1 MAFDVLQ
8 TTVKITGLNPV
19 AEYLRSEFSRMPQ
32 SSNPPDAIIEVEPGF
47 TSPPD
52 VGATTNGNVYVSDG
66 VVFIDRRIS
75 VPIRSPKDLV
85 HNYVGTLGRQI
96 QVVPF
101 EDELRVTIRYDPRIT
116 ARNVVVREG
125 LRCVSRSYVYRSQ
138 NLAKVILYNDIEPL
152 LHQLLLDIDAAF
164 IHASGITSD
173 QGTIVFSGWGG
184 AGKTSVATQLLET
197 GSRKLIA
204 DDLCLVCT
212 DGTAQPYHK
221 RVQVYPYNLDENG
234 TKRTMAGR
242 SLPDQI
248 NWTLRRSLFGESGV
262 RRRLL
267 PDRLHPV
274 SDKPRLDI
282 SALVYLTRENRQEI
296 IHKRAT
302 IENVTSRAVS
312 TIAHE
317 FDTHVQTLR
326 ALCAAEPDVWP
337 SIVSYLSSTRNV
349 YEQAFSDTDRMLV
362 RIPRETEPAE
372 LAEYIEKNVLD
383 GV

>member
-1 MAFDVLQ
+1 MAFNVLQ
-8 TTVKITGLNPV
+8 TTVEITGQNPV

-32 SSNPPDAIIEVEPGF
+32 SSDPPDVIIRVKPGF
-47 TSPPD
+47 SSPPD
-52 VGATTNGNVYVSDG
+52 DGATTNGNVYASDG
-66 VVFIDRRIS
+66 TVFIDRRIS
-75 VPIRSPKDLV
+75 VPIRSPKNLI

-96 QVVPF
+96 RVVAL

-125 LRCVSRSYVYRSQ
+125 LRCISRSYIYRSQ

-152 LHQLLLDIDAAF
+152 LHQLLLDTDAAF
-164 IHASGITSD
+164 IHASGITFD
-173 QGTIVFSGWGG
+173 EGTIVFSGWGG
-184 AGKTSVATQLLET
+184 AGKTSVATHLLET

-204 DDLCLVCT
+204 DDLCLVCA

-221 RVQVYPYNLDENG
+221 RVQVYPYNLDESG
-234 TKRTMAGR
+234 TKRMMAGR

-248 NWTLRRSLFGESGV
+248 NWTLRRSLLGESAV

-267 PDRLHPV
+267 PDGIHPV
-274 SDKPRLDI
+274 CNKTRLDI
-282 SALVYLTRENRQEI
+282 SAVVYLTRENRQEI
-296 IHKRAT
+296 IHERAT

-326 ALCAAEPDVWP
+326 ALSAAEPDIWP
-337 SIVSYLSSTRNV
+337 SIVSYLLSTRNV
-349 YEQAFSDTDRMLV
+349 YEKAFIDTYRMLV
-362 RIPRETEPAE
+362 RIPRETKPAE
-372 LAEYIEKNVLD
+372 LAEYIEKNVLND
-383 GV
+383 V